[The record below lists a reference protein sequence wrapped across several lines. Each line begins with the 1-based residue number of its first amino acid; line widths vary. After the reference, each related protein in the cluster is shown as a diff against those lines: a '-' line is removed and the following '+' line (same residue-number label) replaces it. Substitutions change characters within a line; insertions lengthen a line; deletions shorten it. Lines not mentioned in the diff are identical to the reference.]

1 MSSEAQRP
9 VPAEPEA
16 RGDEARDAT
25 RRTRL
30 ANERTYLAWWRT
42 GLTSLAVSLGAGK
55 LIPALAPGARWPYTV
70 AGIGFAL
77 VGLIFIGYASVR
89 HRRVEQALDRGEF
102 TPPED
107 RLIAALAVV
116 GVALALL
123 VLGIVLTQS

>member
-1 MSSEAQRP
+1 MSSEAQEP
-9 VPAEPEA
+9 VPTAARAHEGAAE
-16 RGDEARDAT
+16 DAT

-55 LIPALAPGARWPYTV
+55 LIPALAPGVRWPYTV

-77 VGLIFIGYASVR
+77 VGLTFIGYAPVR
-89 HRRVEQALDRGEF
+89 HRRVEQALARGEF
-102 TPPED
+102 PPPEE

-116 GVALALL
+116 GVALAVL
-123 VLGIVLTQS
+123 VFAIVLTQN

>member
-1 MSSEAQRP
+1 MSSEAKP
-9 VPAEPEA
+9 PSSADPPARDDAE
-16 RGDEARDAT
+16 DAT

-42 GLTSLAVSLGAGK
+42 GLTALAVSLGTGK
-55 LIPALAPGARWPYTV
+55 LIPALTPGVRWPYTV

-77 VGLIFIGYASVR
+77 VGLTFIGYASVR
-89 HRRVEQALDRGEF
+89 HRRVEQALARGEF
-102 TPPED
+102 APPED